1 MNLICFGSFYL
12 SSVFV
17 TELSPAVT
25 TSGGEPTLLM
35 DFLAFFVGFLAR
47 PVGAL
52 WFGVRGDL
60 ISPRKAIKESILLL
74 IFSTALMGVLPSAPA
89 TNDLYFILLR
99 CFQGIGLGGAY
110 AAMAVYLYESAPA
123 DKRNRFTS
131 WIQFS
136 VAIGYITAL
145 LGVVMLKT
153 IYAQE
158 FYIKGGW
165 RIAFFLPIAGLFFL
179 EPFRED
185 ENQGT
190 LVIEK
195 AQWLR
200 SCILTIRRQ
209 GKSWTPYLA
218 VLIATGI
225 LSFTASNFK
234 FYFMKVI
241 LKMDPVAVDFA
252 SGIGTI
258 LFLPF
263 YYIGGV
269 LADRF
274 GSFKICWISV
284 AVGCL
289 WMFPSF
295 KILEGASYQSS
306 HQTLTIAFAV
316 ASLGAILVTG
326 FAAMIAM
333 LCDLFP
339 RNMRCTLFALSYS
352 LTVGFLGSL
361 VHGYGIHAFQAHGFR
376 YAGIFLAVGIATVC
390 VLGSAYL
397 YFPSD
402 SEKNHS

>member
-17 TELSPAVT
+17 TELSPAVN
-25 TSGGEPTLLM
+25 TSGGEPALLT

-60 ISPRKAIKESILLL
+60 ISPRKAIKESLLLL

-110 AAMAVYLYESAPA
+110 AAMAVYLYESAPPK
-123 DKRNRFTS
+123 KRNRFTS

-145 LGVVMLKT
+145 LGVLMLKT

-158 FYIKGGW
+158 FYIEGGW

-179 EPFRED
+179 DSFKE
-185 ENQGT
+185 GKK
-190 LVIEK
+190 EK
-195 AQWLR
+195 PSAQEQAEWLR
-200 SCILTIRRQ
+200 SCLQTVRQ
-209 GKSWTPYLA
+209 EWKNWAPFLA
-218 VLIATGI
+218 VVIATGV

-234 FYFMKVI
+234 FYFLKAI
-241 LKMDPVAVDFA
+241 LKMDPVAADFA
-252 SGIGTI
+252 SGVGTI

-263 YYIGGV
+263 YYVGGW
-269 LADRF
+269 LADRY
-274 GSFKICWISV
+274 GSFKVCWISV
-284 AVGCL
+284 AAGAL

-295 KILEGASYQSS
+295 KLLEWASYQNSY
-306 HQTLTIAFAV
+306 QTLVIALSV

-326 FAAMIAM
+326 FVGMIAM

-339 RNMRCTLFALSYS
+339 RKMRCTLFALSYS
-352 LTVGFLGSL
+352 LTVGFMGSIA
-361 VHGYGIHAFQAHGFR
+361 HGYGIHAFQAYGFK
-376 YAGIFLAVGIATVC
+376 YAGIFVAVGIATVC
-390 VLGSAYL
+390 VLVSAYL
-397 YFPSD
+397 YFPQVS
-402 SEKNHS
+402 KKKRT